1 MNILSGRIITASLL
15 ILAFIM
21 FYSDCRAERE
31 ATVKYVTYG
40 DNNRAFIDTA
50 SVSLSLDVTSK
61 TKLMFSGILDAISG
75 ASRKIPVIDGMTT
88 ATTRVETDRIEKRKE
103 YSAGIAQKILSH
115 TISTTVDQSRE
126 ADYSSNSYFISWM
139 YEFNNRNNA
148 LTLAYSNFQDK
159 LSPFGVTWRDI
170 KLTRVYD
177 LSFTS
182 VLTTSSQLRAITSY
196 GHEFG
201 YLSNPYHRIIIDD
214 FYFKERH
221 PVVRD
226 NLAFG
231 LFYNLG
237 FPGEQISA
245 IQLDYRYYL
254 DTWKIYSHTIGVK
267 FSQHITDWLIVSL
280 RERYYS
286 QNAAF
291 FFKNSYDAEERFMT
305 SDPKLGTFSSTLSGI
320 GFNIE
325 VDRAVSLEILY
336 EQYNQRSNIDYN
348 LINQSVVKA
357 DLASHIL
364 YLSTTVKF

>member
-1 MNILSGRIITASLL
+1 MNIFIRRIITAGFLVL
-15 ILAFIM
+15 GFIM
-21 FYSDCRAERE
+21 FYSECSAERE

-50 SVSLSLDVTSK
+50 AVDLSLDVTSK
-61 TKLMFSGILDAISG
+61 TKLMFSGTLDAISG
-75 ASRKIPVIDGMTT
+75 ASRKIPVIDGVTT
-88 ATTRVETDRIEKRKE
+88 ATTRVETERIEKRKE
-103 YSAGIAQKILSH
+103 YSAGVAQKIMNH
-115 TISTTVDQSRE
+115 TISTTIDQSRE
-126 ADYSSNSYFISWM
+126 ADYSSFSYFVSWM

-148 LTLAYSNFQDK
+148 VTLAYSNFQDK
-159 LSPFGVTWRDI
+159 LFPFGVTWRDI
-170 KLTRVYD
+170 KLSQVYD
-177 LSFTS
+177 LSFTT
-182 VLTTSSQLRAITSY
+182 VLTTRSQLRATTSY

-201 YLSNPYHRIIIDD
+201 YLSNPYHRVIIDD

-237 FPGEQISA
+237 FSGEQTSA

-254 DTWKIYSHTIGVK
+254 DTWKIHSHTIGVK
-267 FSQHITDWLIVSL
+267 FSQHITDWLIASV

-291 FFKNSYDAEERFMT
+291 FFKNPYGSEERFMT

-325 VDRAVSLEILY
+325 LDRAVSLEILY

-348 LINQSVVKA
+348 LIYQSVVKA